1 MYSLRS
7 QNEGH
12 QSTLSEN
19 RSEYFFIDQ
28 RSNISSVYN
37 TEEHQG
43 YEQVTKSCIAY
54 NRRIISTSLQSE
66 PIYTSA
72 NIINNTESMDFLNMD
87 EGMRVI
93 IGDFSNSSF
102 IPPAENYESVRHEN
116 PPILM
121 TIGGLSV
128 VPSRPEDNSIEVL
141 EQNVVNIDT
150 SVDDVNI
157 RSDEK
162 MPPRGELSGQ
172 ESMGSSVDVTW
183 SHMQHYQGQ
192 SSTVGYEN
200 NSWDSNNEEVPTYT
214 EVSDRKGW
222 LAVHL

>member
-1 MYSLRS
+1 ML
-7 QNEGH
+7 
-12 QSTLSEN
+12 
-19 RSEYFFIDQ
+19 
-28 RSNISSVYN
+28 
-37 TEEHQG
+37 
-43 YEQVTKSCIAY
+43 
-54 NRRIISTSLQSE
+54 LQSE

-72 NIINNTESMDFLNMD
+72 NIINNTESMDFLNID

-121 TIGGLSV
+121 TIGGLPM

-141 EQNVVNIDT
+141 EQNVVNMDT
-150 SVDDVNI
+150 NVDDVNI

-192 SSTVGYEN
+192 SSAVGYEN

-214 EVSDRKGW
+214 EMSDRKGW
-222 LAVHL
+222 FPYIFTHSVLKEVNF

>member
-1 MYSLRS
+1 ML
-7 QNEGH
+7 
-12 QSTLSEN
+12 
-19 RSEYFFIDQ
+19 
-28 RSNISSVYN
+28 
-37 TEEHQG
+37 
-43 YEQVTKSCIAY
+43 
-54 NRRIISTSLQSE
+54 LQSE

-72 NIINNTESMDFLNMD
+72 NIINNTESMDFLNID

-121 TIGGLSV
+121 TIGGLPM
-128 VPSRPEDNSIEVL
+128 VPSRPEDNGIEVL
-141 EQNVVNIDT
+141 EQNVVNMDT

-192 SSTVGYEN
+192 SSAVGYEN

-214 EVSDRKGW
+214 EMSDRKGW
-222 LAVHL
+222 FPYIFTHSVLKEVNF